1 MGHLQPDSGSGRA
14 GPQGR
19 ERDAGSILHG
29 SQLAGPRRTRQGK
42 TIKNKEGKT
51 IYEEQKR
58 EKPIC
63 KQYTVFNVE
72 QAEGLK
78 LKPREDQVRPEWDAH
93 RDAEKVI
100 AANGATVAAR
110 RRRSRRTIAMTRTR

>member
-1 MGHLQPDSGSGRA
+1 M
-14 GPQGR
+14 
-19 ERDAGSILHG
+19 
-29 SQLAGPRRTRQGK
+29 
-42 TIKNKEGKT
+42 KNKEGKT

-58 EKPIC
+58 ATPIC

-100 AANGATVAAR
+100 AANGR
-110 RRRSRRTIAMTRTR
+110 DCRSTSPEIAPTIAWTRTR